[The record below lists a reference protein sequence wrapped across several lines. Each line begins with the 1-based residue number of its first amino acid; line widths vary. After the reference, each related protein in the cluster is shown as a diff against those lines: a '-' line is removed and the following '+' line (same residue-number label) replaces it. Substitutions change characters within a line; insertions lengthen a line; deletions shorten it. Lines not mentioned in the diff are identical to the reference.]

1 MAAKKGQNKPKS
13 TGQVAVNRKAYH
25 NFELLEK
32 FEAGMELMGSEVK
45 SLRAGGAD
53 LNGSYARIIGGQCW
67 LMGASISPY
76 EQAGAFNHEPLRKR
90 KLLLHKREIFK
101 ITVKLE
107 QRGFTLVPLRIYFN
121 NRGLAKIELALA
133 RGKRQYDKRKMMAER
148 QQKKDIARDMK
159 KYR

>member
-1 MAAKKGQNKPKS
+1 MVAKKGQNKPKS
-13 TGQVAVNRKAYH
+13 TGQVAFNRKAYH

-53 LNGSYARIIGGQCW
+53 LNGSYARIVGGQCW

-90 KLLLHKREIFK
+90 TKRFYAGSFAD
-101 ITVKLE
+101 L
-107 QRGFTLVPLRIYFN
+107 F
-121 NRGLAKIELALA
+121 
-133 RGKRQYDKRKMMAER
+133 
-148 QQKKDIARDMK
+148 
-159 KYR
+159 